1 MFFVFISFNITSKI
15 KRYNL
20 IFYDTNTAKSV
31 LFSSIFVCKI
41 VYGFCNLLII
51 NIDCGAGGFRTHV
64 QTGKYCAFYTFISA
78 FICQIITRPEPPI
91 ITLVFKVSS
100 KNQDLFR
107 LFPIFLHHWIHWF
120 GTRSLEWCLVPLPCN
135 GIKLVIYY
143 TSIKQRERSYFRQL
157 IFW

>member
-1 MFFVFISFNITSKI
+1 MLRFNFNTATFILWVATPLFIKGCFFVFISFNITSKI

-20 IFYDTNTAKSV
+20 IFYNTNVAKSV
-31 LFSSIFVCKI
+31 LFSSVFVCKI
-41 VYGFCNLLII
+41 VYGFCKLLII
-51 NIDCGAGGFRTHV
+51 NTNCGAGGFRTHV

-107 LFPIFLHHWIHWF
+107 LFPIFLHH
-120 GTRSLEWCLVPLPCN
+120 
-135 GIKLVIYY
+135 
-143 TSIKQRERSYFRQL
+143 
-157 IFW
+157 

>member
-1 MFFVFISFNITSKI
+1 MSTLLRINFNTATFILWVATPLFIKGCFFVFISRNITSKI

-20 IFYDTNTAKSV
+20 IFYDTNTVKSV

-41 VYGFCNLLII
+41 VYRFCKLLII
-51 NIDCGAGGFRTHV
+51 NTNCGAGGFRTHV

-91 ITLVFKVSS
+91 ITLVFKISS

-107 LFPIFLHHWIHWF
+107 LFPIFLHH
-120 GTRSLEWCLVPLPCN
+120 
-135 GIKLVIYY
+135 
-143 TSIKQRERSYFRQL
+143 
-157 IFW
+157 

>member
-1 MFFVFISFNITSKI
+1 MQIAWQKHGYYSKTPLLLH
-15 KRYNL
+15 Y
-20 IFYDTNTAKSV
+20 KSNG
-31 LFSSIFVCKI
+31 
-41 VYGFCNLLII
+41 VYTKFC
-51 NIDCGAGGFRTHV
+51 IDCGAGGFRTHV

-91 ITLVFKVSS
+91 ITLVFKISS

-120 GTRSLEWCLVPLPCN
+120 GTTSLEWCLVPLPCN